1 VNKIELVSQDELE
14 ARLRESLER
23 RELPDYFL
31 YLGDR
36 GVMRWLELDRS
47 AEFSIASR
55 LTNLL
60 RAHLPRILT
69 HLPKSLDLVSIGCGA
84 GRKERLLLDALL
96 RQRSVRYLPVDVS
109 SRMVDVA
116 LNMVAD
122 LDIDKIGLVGLFEDL
137 PRLRA
142 HWRSPVL
149 LCMLGNS
156 VCNHEPD
163 DLMSTVYSVF
173 EERDYFL
180 FDCHLFSANAESV
193 DRWRVAF
200 ERAYH
205 SELNVRFNIGPLT
218 DRGLQPS
225 DCDFSLE
232 LAPVETPFGGAFL
245 TRKTITIVSDGSV
258 EVAGSRVELGAGDT
272 LNMGF
277 TYKFRHSQ
285 VQGFAQRHNLTTVDE
300 SVSRDGENL
309 LVLARKGVSS
319 G

>member
-1 VNKIELVSQDELE
+1 MKKIELVSEVELE

-31 YLGDR
+31 YLGNT

-47 AEFSIASR
+47 AEFVIASR
-55 LTNLL
+55 LTHLL
-60 RAHLPRILT
+60 RAHVPRIAT
-69 HLPKSLDLVSIGCGA
+69 HLPRSLDLVSIGCGG
-84 GRKERLLLDALL
+84 GRKERLLLDGLV

-109 SRMVDVA
+109 SGMVDVA

-122 LDIDKIGLVGLFEDL
+122 LDIDTIGLVGLFEDL

-149 LCMLGNS
+149 LCMLGNT
-156 VCNHEPD
+156 VCNHDPD
-163 DLMSTVYSVF
+163 DLMGMVQGVL
-173 EERDYFL
+173 EEKDYFL
-180 FDCHLFSANAESV
+180 FDCHLFSADAESV
-193 DRWRVAF
+193 DRWRAAF

-205 SELNVRFNIGPLT
+205 SELNIRFNVGPLT

-232 LAPVETPFGGAFL
+232 LVPVETPFGGAFV
-245 TRKTITIVSDGSV
+245 TRKTITIVNDGSV
-258 EVAGSRVELGAGDT
+258 EVAGSRMKLEAGDT
-272 LNMGF
+272 LSMGF

-285 VQGFAQRHNLTTVDE
+285 VQGFAQRHNLATVDE
-300 SVSRDGENL
+300 FVSRDGENL
-309 LVLARKGVSS
+309 LVLARKRVSS